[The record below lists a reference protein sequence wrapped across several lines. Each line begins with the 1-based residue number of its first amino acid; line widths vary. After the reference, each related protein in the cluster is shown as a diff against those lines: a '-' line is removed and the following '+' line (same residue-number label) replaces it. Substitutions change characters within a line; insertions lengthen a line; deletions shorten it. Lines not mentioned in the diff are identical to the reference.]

1 MQNMQRVD
9 VPPHSATQSNRK
21 NVGLLG
27 WWLRLTAP
35 SGALDYSDAP
45 TRLQRDR
52 LRRAG
57 LTSLVALFLLAAPM
71 LLLQQAVT
79 DLATAAG
86 IAVMTLIT
94 ITALVLNRFGKQ
106 ALAALLLV
114 LSMDIIIEGTLV
126 SAKGGLG
133 SGWLLTFDLFI
144 IPLITV
150 GILLSRRYLW
160 FFMLLH
166 IAFIIGD
173 FYLLPHT
180 PDLDALVQLWHGP
193 AIAFAR
199 PIIIQFG
206 GCLLSFIEV
215 KSTDQA
221 ITRADRAEE
230 IAALRQSIVEEKQ
243 QLELGIREI
252 IQIIVKAANGH
263 FAVRASLP
271 QENILWQIATSLN
284 TLFARLQSYKQVEVT
299 LHQTEQEARKLTEA
313 LHMARMGQHAILP
326 LPSGGPLDPLIRE
339 IRTSLET
346 NVPSSSSKMPYPNR
360 TTKSGDYTPP
370 SGSSSF

>member
-9 VPPHSATQSNRK
+9 IPPHSATQSKHK
-21 NVGLLG
+21 NGGLLR

-35 SGALDYSDAP
+35 SGAQDYSDAP

-57 LTSLVALFLLAAPM
+57 LTSLVALFLLAAPL
-71 LLLQQAVT
+71 LLLQQALT

-86 IAVMTLIT
+86 IVVMMFIT
-94 ITALVLNRFGKQ
+94 VTALVLNRFGKQ

-114 LSMDIIIEGTLV
+114 LSLDIIIEGTLV

-150 GILLSRRYLW
+150 GILLSRKYLW
-160 FFMLLH
+160 LFMLLH

-173 FYLLPHT
+173 FYLLPHA
-180 PDLDALVQLWHGP
+180 PDLDALVLLWHGP

-199 PIIIQFG
+199 PVIIQFG

-215 KSTDQA
+215 QSTDQA

-230 IAALRQSIVEEKQ
+230 VVALRQSIVEEKQ
-243 QLELGIREI
+243 QLEVGIREI

-263 FAVRASLP
+263 FTVRASLP

-299 LHQTEQEARKLTEA
+299 LNQTEQEARRLAEA
-313 LHMARMGQHAILP
+313 LHMARTGQHAIWP
-326 LPSGGPLDPLIRE
+326 MPSGGPLDPLIRE
-339 IRTSLET
+339 IRASLET
-346 NVPSSSSKMPYPNR
+346 NVPSSSSKMPFPNR
-360 TTKSGDYTPP
+360 TTKSGDYPPP
-370 SGSSSF
+370 SGSSGF